1 MVTIQKRSV
10 FGQARAHKPKRTF
23 AARLAFA
30 LVVLFSALLLP
41 QLVLGANAEEI
52 RPDIAHGKAL
62 AELNCRR
69 CHATDLE
76 GESTHSLAP
85 PFWSLSD
92 RGAIDTLADMLVE
105 KTSPTTSDMPHF
117 SITKKQADDIAA
129 WIAWVQPIAHGKR
142 FAEQNCA
149 GCHSIES
156 TGKSPH
162 KDAPPFLEIQDYYPL
177 DGLEESFAEGIVTG
191 HPDMPVFT
199 LAPLQIADLIAF
211 IESIAKP

>member
-1 MVTIQKRSV
+1 MVNFQKRTV
-10 FGQARAHKPKRTF
+10 FGQPKTHNTKRTL
-23 AARLAFA
+23 AACLAVP
-30 LVVLFSALLLP
+30 LLVLFSALLLP
-41 QLVLGANAEEI
+41 QTVLRANAEEI

-76 GESTHSLAP
+76 GESTHTLAP

-105 KTSPTTSDMPHF
+105 KTSPATSDMPHF

-149 GCHSIES
+149 GCHSIKNE
-156 TGKSPH
+156 GKSPH
-162 KDAPPFLEIQDYYPL
+162 KDAPPFREIHTYYPL

-211 IESIAKP
+211 MESLSKP